1 MMIDKYK
8 KIVVKIGSSSIIDS
22 KTKKIN
28 TNWLKKLCKDIE
40 KYHKDKKIIIVC
52 SGAIALGSSLIKKHK
67 ILRKLED
74 KQAAAS
80 VGQIELAHQWR
91 LHLKKHR
98 INIAQVLITLE
109 DSEVRR
115 RYLNARKTINTL
127 LDNKVIPVVNE
138 NDTVATEEIRYGDN
152 DRLAARVAQM
162 VDADLLILLSD
173 VDGLYDKNPK
183 KNKDAKKINEISVI
197 NKTIEKMANSQT
209 SILGSGGMT
218 TKIAAAKICM
228 NNGCDT
234 LITDSEKNKPLSSI
248 TKENSSIFLAN
259 KNPSSSRKQWLLNH
273 LHPSGFIRI
282 DDGANQAIKNN
293 KSLLPAGVIEVGG
306 NFNRGDVIS
315 VYFPKKEKIAVGISA
330 YDINEVK
337 KIIGKKS
344 KEIPSI
350 LGYEGRDEIIH
361 KDDLV
366 KIIS

>member
-1 MMIDKYK
+1 MINKYK
-8 KIVVKIGSSSIIDS
+8 KIVIKIGSSSIVNT

-28 TNWLKKLCKDIE
+28 SNWISKLCKDIE
-40 KYHKDKKIIIVC
+40 KYHKEKKIIIVC
-52 SGAIALGSSLIKKHK
+52 SGAIALGSTLIKKNK

-80 VGQIELAHQWR
+80 VGQIELTHQWR
-91 LHLKKHR
+91 LNLKKHK

-127 LDNKVIPVVNE
+127 LENKVIPVVNE

-162 VDADLLILLSD
+162 IDADLLILLSD
-173 VDGLYDKNPK
+173 VDGLYNKNPK
-183 KNKDAKKINEISVI
+183 KNKNAKKINEIY
-197 NKTIEKMANSQT
+197 KKKKLIEKMANAQT
-209 SILGSGGMT
+209 SVLGSGGMV

-234 LITDSEKNKPLSSI
+234 IITNNEKKHPLSSI
-248 TKENSSIFLAN
+248 TEENSSIFYAN

-282 DDGANQAIKNN
+282 DEGANIAVKNN
-293 KSLLPAGVIEVGG
+293 KSLLPAGVTEVGG
-306 NFNRGDVIS
+306 NFSRGDVIS
-315 VYFPKKEKIAVGISA
+315 VYFSKKEKIAVGISA
-330 YDINEVK
+330 YDINEAK

-344 KEIPSI
+344 KEIPYI

-366 KIIS
+366 KII

>member
-1 MMIDKYK
+1 MINKYK
-8 KIVVKIGSSSIIDS
+8 KIVVKIGSSSIINS

-28 TNWLKKLCKDIE
+28 SSWMNKFCRDLE
-40 KYHKDKKIIIVC
+40 KYHKEKQVIIVC
-52 SGAIALGSSLIKKHK
+52 SGAIALGSMLIKKNK
-67 ILRKLED
+67 VLRKLED

-91 LHLKKHR
+91 TNLKKYK

-127 LDNKVIPVVNE
+127 LNNKIIPVINE

-162 VDADLLILLSD
+162 IDADLLVLLSD
-173 VDGLYDKNPK
+173 VDGLYENNPK
-183 KNKDAKKINEISVI
+183 KNKSTRKVNEIYKINQS
-197 NKTIEKMANSQT
+197 IEKMAKSQT
-209 SILGSGGMT
+209 SSLGSGGMT
-218 TKIAAAKICM
+218 TKIIAAKICM

-234 LITDSEKNKPLSSI
+234 IITNSEKNKPLSSI
-248 TKENSSIFLAN
+248 TKNNSSIFYAN

-282 DDGANQAIKNN
+282 DEGANKAVKNN
-293 KSLLPAGVIEVGG
+293 KSLLPAGVTEVGG
-306 NFNRGDVIS
+306 KFNRGDVIS
-315 VYFPKKEKIAVGISA
+315 VFFGKNEKIAIGISA
-330 YDINEVK
+330 YDINEAK
-337 KIIGKKS
+337 MIIGKKS
-344 KEIPSI
+344 KEILDI

-366 KIIS
+366 KII